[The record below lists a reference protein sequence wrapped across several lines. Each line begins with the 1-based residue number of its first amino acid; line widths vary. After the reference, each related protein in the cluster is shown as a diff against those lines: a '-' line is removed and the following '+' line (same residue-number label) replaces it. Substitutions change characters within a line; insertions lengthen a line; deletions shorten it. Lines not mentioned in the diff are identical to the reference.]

1 LAGWPADHGRT
12 VNGGFLNLVL
22 ETKEQQIL
30 ASSPSY
36 LPELVY
42 VSIRRIAKGNDTIM
56 QESEEKPQL
65 LAMLKT

>member
-1 LAGWPADHGRT
+1 MEELSM
-12 VNGGFLNLVL
+12 VGFL
-22 ETKEQQIL
+22 I
-30 ASSPSY
+30 SSLKQKNNKSWPVVPVI

-42 VSIRRIAKGNDTIM
+42 VSIRRIVKGNDTIM

>member
-1 LAGWPADHGRT
+1 MEELSM
-12 VNGGFLNLVL
+12 VGFL
-22 ETKEQQIL
+22 I
-30 ASSPSY
+30 SSWKQKNNTSWPVVPVI

-42 VSIRRIAKGNDTIM
+42 VSIRRIVKGNDTIM